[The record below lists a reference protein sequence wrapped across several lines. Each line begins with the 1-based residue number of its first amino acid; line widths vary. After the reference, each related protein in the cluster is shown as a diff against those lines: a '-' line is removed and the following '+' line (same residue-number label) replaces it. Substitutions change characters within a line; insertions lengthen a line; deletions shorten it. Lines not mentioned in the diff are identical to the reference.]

1 MIRIEYN
8 GNAFISCLIGLD
20 HFGSKLHICRDSV
33 VVVFAVLVSRLL
45 KEIAAKAGGGLGCA
59 FWYTAHPSPLL

>member
-45 KEIAAKAGGGLGCA
+45 KEIAAKAGGV
-59 FWYTAHPSPLL
+59 